1 MYKYIILIY
10 LLLSYNLSAE
20 IVKKIE
26 INGSDRISEE
36 TIRVYGDIDLDKDY
50 SNFDLDKILKSLYE
64 TNFFDDIKISLT
76 NGTLKITVKEYAV
89 INNVNLE
96 GEKSTSVKE
105 KILKLLEL
113 KSKESFRENKLTEDI
128 NTLKKVYASM
138 GFNFVNVEAKVEKF
152 DNNRVNLVYF
162 IEKGKKTNISKIS
175 FIGDKKVKEKRLREL
190 IVSEEYKFWKFL
202 SKNTFLNNNNI
213 ELDKRLLLTYYKSI
227 GYYDVQVLSNSAEI
241 SQNDSTT
248 LTYSINAGNRY
259 RINKISTNVSDVL
272 DKNLFLP
279 LEGEY
284 KKIVGKYYSPFI
296 VKNLLDDLDLLIVDN
311 DLQFIE
317 HSVNEILED
326 GDIEIKIN
334 VYEGQKKLVEKINVL
349 GNTVTDETVIR
360 SELLLDEGDPFSNLK
375 LEQSIAKIKAR
386 NIFGT
391 VNKKVSDGA
400 NNTQKI
406 IDITVQEQPTG
417 EISAGAGIG
426 TNGGSVAFSIS
437 ENNWLGRGVAVT
449 TSVDISAERFTGG
462 VQVKDPNYK
471 FSGNSLSYFLMNTS
485 NDKANSGYKNNVIS
499 SGVAT
504 SFEQYRDIYL
514 SPGLKLSHDTLKVDS
529 TASDSMKKQKG
540 TFTDLAFEYGISLD
554 NRDKVY
560 APTDGYISRF
570 SQSIPLYADSPFLR
584 NSYAISIYETL
595 TPDVIGAIKFQ
606 STAVTGL
613 DSKDVRLSKRSFIGS
628 RLRGFENG
636 KVGPK
641 DGTDFIGG
649 NYTWATNFELS
660 LPNFLPEST
669 KTDVGLFLDFGNVW
683 GVDYDK
689 STNETN
695 KIRST
700 VGINTSWL
708 SPVGPMTFVFSQ
720 NISKASTDV
729 T

>member
-334 VYEGQKKLVEKINVL
+334 VYEGQKN
-349 GNTVTDETVIR
+349 
-360 SELLLDEGDPFSNLK
+360 
-375 LEQSIAKIKAR
+375 
-386 NIFGT
+386 
-391 VNKKVSDGA
+391 
-400 NNTQKI
+400 
-406 IDITVQEQPTG
+406 
-417 EISAGAGIG
+417 
-426 TNGGSVAFSIS
+426 
-437 ENNWLGRGVAVT
+437 
-449 TSVDISAERFTGG
+449 
-462 VQVKDPNYK
+462 
-471 FSGNSLSYFLMNTS
+471 
-485 NDKANSGYKNNVIS
+485 
-499 SGVAT
+499 
-504 SFEQYRDIYL
+504 
-514 SPGLKLSHDTLKVDS
+514 
-529 TASDSMKKQKG
+529 
-540 TFTDLAFEYGISLD
+540 
-554 NRDKVY
+554 
-560 APTDGYISRF
+560 
-570 SQSIPLYADSPFLR
+570 
-584 NSYAISIYETL
+584 
-595 TPDVIGAIKFQ
+595 
-606 STAVTGL
+606 
-613 DSKDVRLSKRSFIGS
+613 
-628 RLRGFENG
+628 
-636 KVGPK
+636 
-641 DGTDFIGG
+641 
-649 NYTWATNFELS
+649 
-660 LPNFLPEST
+660 
-669 KTDVGLFLDFGNVW
+669 
-683 GVDYDK
+683 
-689 STNETN
+689 
-695 KIRST
+695 
-700 VGINTSWL
+700 
-708 SPVGPMTFVFSQ
+708 
-720 NISKASTDV
+720 
-729 T
+729 

>member
-471 FSGNSLSYFLMNTS
+471 FSEFIVLF
-485 NDKANSGYKNNVIS
+485 
-499 SGVAT
+499 
-504 SFEQYRDIYL
+504 
-514 SPGLKLSHDTLKVDS
+514 SH
-529 TASDSMKKQKG
+529 
-540 TFTDLAFEYGISLD
+540 EY
-554 NRDKVY
+554 
-560 APTDGYISRF
+560 
-570 SQSIPLYADSPFLR
+570 
-584 NSYAISIYETL
+584 
-595 TPDVIGAIKFQ
+595 
-606 STAVTGL
+606 
-613 DSKDVRLSKRSFIGS
+613 
-628 RLRGFENG
+628 
-636 KVGPK
+636 
-641 DGTDFIGG
+641 
-649 NYTWATNFELS
+649 
-660 LPNFLPEST
+660 
-669 KTDVGLFLDFGNVW
+669 
-683 GVDYDK
+683 
-689 STNETN
+689 
-695 KIRST
+695 
-700 VGINTSWL
+700 
-708 SPVGPMTFVFSQ
+708 
-720 NISKASTDV
+720 
-729 T
+729 